1 MSLNRYG
8 IYVAYPPTVD
18 LTAQGLGRYLA
29 AFLKGAS
36 EREDVHFVIICPS
49 WSLDAINEL
58 LDAEGVPRARLQIV
72 CPQGKPYLLRLYEF
86 GRSFLQRR
94 QGLGVL
100 IRLKHIVERAYSSLT
115 QRLVQRL
122 VRARTVVDLLL
133 LAMWLLPFMLFSVV
147 ALPLALLSAVGMA
160 GVVLWRTTTVRTSSK
175 VQRLTAMYERASAV
189 LRKPQDSGWVFRF
202 FTAMHDAETERM
214 ERIISKMTQVR
225 AWYCPTAFWTAFNR
239 IDAPRLMC
247 VPDVVLMDFPVAF
260 ASLGGGRVMDTFD
273 DIQSAVRAADH
284 LVTYSGAVKAQT
296 LVDRLGVAP
305 DRVHV
310 VHHAP
315 NTLHKW
321 VQVTGFPDNEAASRR
336 YCSSLL
342 LGALATKSNRSD
354 YTAGFA
360 NRELKFLFYAS
371 QFRPNKNVLSLLRA
385 YEFLLRDQAI
395 GLKLLLTGNL
405 MAMPDV
411 ARFIEE
417 HRLQNDVICLKGLSV
432 SELAACYKLATLAVN
447 PSLSEGGC
455 PFTFTEALSVGTPV
469 VMARIPVSEE
479 VLDDL
484 ALQAVTFF
492 DPYDWKDMAQ
502 RIRFGVAHRDQL
514 LAVQSPAYERLTQR
528 TWREVV
534 DEHIDI
540 LDRVARQRA
549 GVEVI
554 S

>member
-1 MSLNRYG
+1 MSVNQYG
-8 IYVAYPPTVD
+8 IYVVYPPTVD

-36 EREDVHFVIICPS
+36 ERDDVRFVIICPS
-49 WSLDAINEL
+49 WSVDAIHAL
-58 LDAEGVPRARLQIV
+58 LDAEGVPRSHLQIV
-72 CPQGKPYLLRLYEF
+72 SPKGKPYLLRAYE
-86 GRSFLQRR
+86 
-94 QGLGVL
+94 
-100 IRLKHIVERAYSSLT
+100 
-115 QRLVQRL
+115 L
-122 VRARTVVDLLL
+122 VRAFWQRRPSLGILIRAKRAVERTFARLTQGVIQRVARARTLLDLAGLLVWLLPCLL
-133 LAMWLLPFMLFSVV
+133 LAVV
-147 ALPLALLSAVGMA
+147 ALPLALVSAVAVG
-160 GVVLWRTTTVRTSSK
+160 GLLLWRSATVRASSK
-175 VQRLTAMYERASAV
+175 VQRVLALYARATAV
-189 LRKPQDSGWVFRF
+189 LVKPQDSGLVLRL

-214 ERIISKMTQVR
+214 ERLIGKMTDVR

-260 ASLGGGRVMDTFD
+260 ASLGGTRVLDTFE
-273 DIQSAVRAADH
+273 DIQGAIRAADH

-296 LVDRLGVAP
+296 LVDRLGVAT

-310 VHHAP
+310 VPHAP
-315 NTLHKW
+315 NSLDKW
-321 VQVTGFPDNEAASRR
+321 VAVTGFPDNEETSRR
-336 YCSSLL
+336 YCGSLL
-342 LGALATKSNRSD
+342 LGALANKSNRAD

-385 YEFLLRDQAI
+385 YEFLLRDQGL
-395 GLKLLLTGNL
+395 GLKLLLTG
-405 MAMPDV
+405 DV
-411 ARFIEE
+411 AALPEVAHFIGE
-417 HRLQNDVICLKGLSV
+417 HRLANDVICLKGLSV

-469 VMARIPVSEE
+469 VMARISVSEE
-479 VLDDL
+479 VLDDP

-514 LAVQSPAYERLTQR
+514 LAVQSPAYERLAQR
-528 TWREVV
+528 TWRDVV